1 MSHIPPTTKGSAH
14 FESDLELKSNTLQ
27 PRPDLPIP
35 QHPLKK
41 KAIQTLLAAG
51 TLTMIV
57 IWANV
62 LWLFGSLYNAHSYV
76 HRLEVSDIAPSNV
89 LLRLTSTT
97 HDMLEFFPSHVFR
110 IYLYRS
116 WWSTLT
122 EA

>member
-1 MSHIPPTTKGSAH
+1 MSHISATAKDPAH

-27 PRPDLPIP
+27 PRPDVPIP

-76 HRLEVSDIAPSNV
+76 HRLEVSGIAPLTV
-89 LLRLTSTT
+89 LLRLASTAD
-97 HDMLEFFPSHVFR
+97 DMLDFFSSHMIH
-110 IYLYRS
+110 IYIYRS

-122 EA
+122 GA

>member
-1 MSHIPPTTKGSAH
+1 MSHISATAKDPAH

-27 PRPDLPIP
+27 PRPDVPIP

-76 HRLEVSDIAPSNV
+76 HRLEVGGIAFYRPSSLASNDSRYV
-89 LLRLTSTT
+89 QFLS
-97 HDMLEFFPSHVFR
+97 FPYIP
-110 IYLYRS
+110 IYIYRS

>member
-1 MSHIPPTTKGSAH
+1 MSHISSTTKDPAH

-27 PRPDLPIP
+27 PRPDVPIP

-76 HRLEVSDIAPSNV
+76 HRLEVSGMAPSTV
-89 LLRLTSTT
+89 LPRLASTT
-97 HDMLEFFPSHVFR
+97 YDMLNFSPSHIFH
-110 IYLYRS
+110 I
-116 WWSTLT
+116 
-122 EA
+122 